1 MEVMITTETIKELLT
16 EAKQQ
21 FVDVAIAD
29 VSGQWSEKYF
39 RVVEIKEFKTGNG
52 KVIVLLFSS
61 PADAEYTIRDAKAI
75 SAFRFN
81 KYLNFQGKVID
92 EARITT
98 KVHRIQTMI

>member
-1 MEVMITTETIKELLT
+1 MEILITTDTIKDLLT

-21 FVDVAIAD
+21 FEDVAIAD
-29 VSGQWSEKYF
+29 SVGQWSDKYY

-52 KVIVLLFSS
+52 KVTVLLFSS

-92 EARITT
+92 EARTTT
-98 KVHRIQTMI
+98 KVHRLQTII